1 MASPAV
7 LSVRIIGD
15 AASGID
21 AMVKM
26 ENASGRMASA
36 VDRASV
42 TAGLA
47 LTALGAGAIHVGNLA
62 ASAEQ
67 AAGSVDAVFAENASA
82 IHAYAAEA
90 ADAVG
95 LAEDQYG
102 NLAAVL
108 GAQLQNMGVDEEELA
123 GKTNE
128 LIGLGS
134 DLAATFGG
142 PTADAV
148 AALSSLLRGERDP
161 IEKYGVSI
169 KAADIEARK
178 AAMGL
183 DELTG
188 EADAAATTQV
198 TLALLME
205 QTASAQGQFASEADT
220 AAGAQERANAEW
232 RNAQIALGEQLLPV
246 MTEGAKIASDLAR
259 WMGENIDVVTTV
271 AGVIAVLA
279 AGILVMNGAMKVYAA
294 IQAIQT
300 AAQIANNAAWL
311 ASPVTWIVLA
321 VVAAI
326 GLIIAGVVLV
336 IQNWDKIA
344 AKASEVWGAVVQWCT
359 DVATWIGENIVKAIE
374 EVGNFFSDLGENVA
388 KVFEGIIGWIEDVL
402 EWFGKLG
409 SDLMPDWL
417 EEALGLKSIAMTVD
431 APSETPTARMM
442 FSAAETVAG
451 FAQPTAFKTTA
462 APSPASFLRAAPT
475 VESRPNVH
483 IEFHGLVTDPHATA
497 QEIKKILDD
506 DAVLTGRRRPEEPT
520 W

>member
-21 AMVKM
+21 AMVRM
-26 ENASGRMASA
+26 ETASGRMASA

-47 LTALGAGAIHVGNLA
+47 LAGLTASALAVGDAA

-67 AAGSVDAVFAENASA
+67 AAGAVDAVFGDMSGDIEDFAST
-82 IHAYAAEA
+82 AAQS
-90 ADAVG
+90 VG
-95 LAEDQYG
+95 LARDEVG

-108 GAQLQNMGVDEEELA
+108 GAQLTNMGVPVDELSA
-123 GKTNE
+123 QTTE
-128 LIGLGS
+128 LITLGA

-142 PTADAV
+142 PTSDAV

-161 IEKYGVSI
+161 IERYGVSI
-169 KAADIEARK
+169 KQADIDAQK

-183 DELTG
+183 DKLTG
-188 EADAAATTQV
+188 EADNAATTQA
-198 TLALLME
+198 TLALLLE

-220 AAGAQERANAEW
+220 ASGAQERANAEW

-246 MTEGAKIASDLAR
+246 MTEAAKIAADMAR
-259 WMGENIDVVTTV
+259 WIGENTEVVTAV
-271 AGVIAVLA
+271 AAVIGTLS
-279 AGILVMNGAMKVYAA
+279 AGILVMNGAMKAYAA
-294 IQAIQT
+294 VQAIQT
-300 AAQIANNAAWL
+300 AAQIANNVAWL

-326 GLIIAGVVLV
+326 ALLVAGVVLV

-344 AKASEVWGAVVQWCT
+344 AKAAEVWGAVVKWCQ
-359 DVATWIGENIVKAIE
+359 DVATWIGENIVAAVV
-374 EVGNFFSDLGENVA
+374 EVGNFFSDFGKNVA
-388 KVFEGIIGWIEDVL
+388 EVFETIVGWIQDAL
-402 EWFGKLG
+402 DWFGKLG

-417 EEALGLKSIAMTVD
+417 EEAMGMQSFAMTVD
-431 APSETPTARMM
+431 APAALPEARML
-442 FSAAETVAG
+442 FSAAEAVAG
-451 FAQPTAFKTTA
+451 FAQPAVVKTTA
-462 APSPASFLRAAPT
+462 APSIPAPFAGGGSGD
-475 VESRPNVH
+475 RPNITVN
-483 IEFHGLVTDPHATA
+483 FNGVVTDKHGAA
-497 QEIKKILDD
+497 QEIKKLLDD
-506 DAVLTGRRRPEEPT
+506 DAVLTGRRRPEVPT